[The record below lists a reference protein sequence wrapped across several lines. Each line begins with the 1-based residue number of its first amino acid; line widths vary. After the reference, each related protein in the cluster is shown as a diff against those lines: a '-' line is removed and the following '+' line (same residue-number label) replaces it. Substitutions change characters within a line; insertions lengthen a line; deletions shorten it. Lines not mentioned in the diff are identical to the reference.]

1 MQALMTTRLPRL
13 SRSKR
18 DNHCGTCK
26 ILIGVRCTVK
36 TVSAVVCVVRD
47 SSTTATAGL
56 EPMDDGWKTSE
67 VLRRKAMAAVVTAE
81 AILRMK

>member
-1 MQALMTTRLPRL
+1 MAKM
-13 SRSKR
+13 
-18 DNHCGTCK
+18 
-26 ILIGVRCTVK
+26 
-36 TVSAVVCVVRD
+36 VSAVVCVVRD

-67 VLRRKAMAAVVTAE
+67 VLRRKAMAATVTAE